1 MYGFI
6 LTVIVVT
13 SLDGH
18 HGDHHQPV
26 SPFPCD
32 GAITDSPVTLYLL
45 QNIELKVEVESLK
58 QELQEKQQL
67 LDKAL

>member
-1 MYGFI
+1 MCNDDIQWLINKYCFH
-6 LTVIVVT
+6 L
-13 SLDGH
+13 S
-18 HGDHHQPV
+18 
-26 SPFPCD
+26 
-32 GAITDSPVTLYLL
+32 

>member
-1 MYGFI
+1 MMM
-6 LTVIVVT
+6 
-13 SLDGH
+13 
-18 HGDHHQPV
+18 
-26 SPFPCD
+26 CD
-32 GAITDSPVTLYLL
+32 DDDLSCFYLL

>member
-1 MYGFI
+1 MIF
-6 LTVIVVT
+6 LTVSSNTSYAFTQRDFIVQSCVLRVGVT
-13 SLDGH
+13 HYL
-18 HGDHHQPV
+18 
-26 SPFPCD
+26 
-32 GAITDSPVTLYLL
+32 LL

>member
-1 MYGFI
+1 MCV
-6 LTVIVVT
+6 LDVAALIV
-13 SLDGH
+13 
-18 HGDHHQPV
+18 
-26 SPFPCD
+26 
-32 GAITDSPVTLYLL
+32 L

>member
-1 MYGFI
+1 MMCNGR
-6 LTVIVVT
+6 LTRDQWLTYNYFHV
-13 SLDGH
+13 
-18 HGDHHQPV
+18 
-26 SPFPCD
+26 
-32 GAITDSPVTLYLL
+32 L

>member
-1 MYGFI
+1 M
-6 LTVIVVT
+6 
-13 SLDGH
+13 S
-18 HGDHHQPV
+18 
-26 SPFPCD
+26 
-32 GAITDSPVTLYLL
+32 TDVDYHLL

>member
-1 MYGFI
+1 MIFFNRVLKHSYAFTQRDF
-6 LTVIVVT
+6 TVQSCVLRVGVKHR
-13 SLDGH
+13 L
-18 HGDHHQPV
+18 
-26 SPFPCD
+26 
-32 GAITDSPVTLYLL
+32 LL

>member
-1 MYGFI
+1 MTHY
-6 LTVIVVT
+6 L
-13 SLDGH
+13 
-18 HGDHHQPV
+18 
-26 SPFPCD
+26 
-32 GAITDSPVTLYLL
+32 LL

>member
-1 MYGFI
+1 MIFFNRVIKHSYAFTPRDFI
-6 LTVIVVT
+6 VQSCELRVGVKHY
-13 SLDGH
+13 L
-18 HGDHHQPV
+18 
-26 SPFPCD
+26 
-32 GAITDSPVTLYLL
+32 LL